1 MSSYSPGGSSAQQWI
16 YITQFSTFVCATLA
30 ITFVAEPIK
39 LMTFL
44 GWETAV
50 LIAASISMVLSLL
63 GIYAAYTS
71 RSGRTTSFFFW
82 NWFGV
87 FSFYQTFALLYL
99 SLHTIVSQPLAFTE
113 LKHHW
118 TIVAWRFPQFN
129 NLNQTDAIVEA
140 EEYYNHTVTVIGVLS
155 VLLFLL
161 SVIAVGCIGRTI
173 NVKVLYANLL
183 SMSSVL
189 AALCGSVL
197 VGFGV
202 LQLQH
207 QEFYGVRAYMPV
219 QIFTNAFLFLGI
231 AACGIKTIRAKS
243 DTLRCSWCFYFW
255 WIVMSFLSVAVCG
268 IASWL
273 YLENQFLEME
283 QTNTKVVHT
292 SNTASGLPNVEW
304 SITDFKKILNS
315 HFSQIFALLTFLGL
329 TLCSILTMSIYVR
342 MHENKTGYRAMRI
355 Q

>member
-1 MSSYSPGGSSAQQWI
+1 
-16 YITQFSTFVCATLA
+16 
-30 ITFVAEPIK
+30 
-39 LMTFL
+39 MTAL
-44 GWETAV
+44 G
-50 LIAASISMVLSLL
+50 
-63 GIYAAYTS
+63 
-71 RSGRTTSFFFW
+71 
-82 NWFGV
+82 
-87 FSFYQTFALLYL
+87 
-99 SLHTIVSQPLAFTE
+99 
-113 LKHHW
+113 
-118 TIVAWRFPQFN
+118 
-129 NLNQTDAIVEA
+129 
-140 EEYYNHTVTVIGVLS
+140 
-155 VLLFLL
+155 
-161 SVIAVGCIGRTI
+161 
-173 NVKVLYANLL
+173 
-183 SMSSVL
+183 
-189 AALCGSVL
+189 VL